1 MPSTFMYIDSPQQSG
16 YYGDCGVWVC
26 INMERVF
33 CQLTYPFEKDTAKV
47 ALEYRHRM
55 GKAFFRSRI
64 EVRSTVKGS
73 SNVCVG
79 ILGQQTRSF
88 VNYAPPVIIVDG
100 AHLKSRY
107 LGTNLIA
114 VAMDANN
121 GILPLSYGIGA
132 GETTDHWKWF
142 FGNLRDSLQSSGC
155 CIVILTIISD
165 RAPAIDAGISN
176 VFSEVFH
183 ALCARHLLG
192 NLKSVSKRV
201 KSYEWHYWKMC
212 KAYRKSDFDHHYGIL
227 CIPDSAR
234 TLTTVGFNR
243 WSRHHA
249 DRVRY
254 AYLTSNSAESMNA
267 LSVHA
272 RKLPITMLLEFFR
285 ASVQQWF
292 WEHRNTAD
300 GLTTPVTPY
309 AERKLGKRNRKSISW
324 TLKPISQVKFEVL
337 DMKKGGKVNLQDK
350 TCTCKQWQFSG
361 IPCGHVMAVARY
373 FVLRNV
379 TTHVQKYFH
388 TETYKSAYMEDI
400 NTLDHISKWI
410 DPGHLQTVLP
420 PLVTKRQSGRPK
432 STARIPTQGEDKD
445 NFKSKRKCS
454 RYLEYGH
461 TRSTCTAHYDLSE
474 GKQKSKCNSK
484 RKAKPKGL
492 VKGKGKGKCEDSCST
507 QFGSTYNLSDD

>member
-1 MPSTFMYIDSPQQSG
+1 
-16 YYGDCGVWVC
+16 
-26 INMERVF
+26 
-33 CQLTYPFEKDTAKV
+33 
-47 ALEYRHRM
+47 
-55 GKAFFRSRI
+55 
-64 EVRSTVKGS
+64 
-73 SNVCVG
+73 
-79 ILGQQTRSF
+79 
-88 VNYAPPVIIVDG
+88 
-100 AHLKSRY
+100 
-107 LGTNLIA
+107 
-114 VAMDANN
+114 
-121 GILPLSYGIGA
+121 
-132 GETTDHWKWF
+132 
-142 FGNLRDSLQSSGC
+142 
-155 CIVILTIISD
+155 
-165 RAPAIDAGISN
+165 
-176 VFSEVFH
+176 
-183 ALCARHLLG
+183 
-192 NLKSVSKRV
+192 
-201 KSYEWHYWKMC
+201 MC

-227 CIPDSAR
+227 ARRIPDSAR

-254 AYLTSNSAESMNA
+254 AYLTSNSVDSMNA
-267 LSVHA
+267 ILVHA

-300 GLTTPVTPY
+300 GLTTLVTPY

-324 TLKPISQVKFEVL
+324 TVKPISQVKFEVL

-350 TCTCKQWQFSG
+350 TCTCKQWQFFG

-379 TTHVQKYFH
+379 TTHVQNYFH

-400 NTLDHISKWI
+400 NLLDHISEWI
-410 DPGHLQTVLP
+410 DPGHLQTILP

-432 STARIPTQGEDKD
+432 STARIPSQGEDKD

-454 RYLEYGH
+454 RCLEYGH

-484 RKAKPKGL
+484 TKVKPKGL
-492 VKGKGKGKCEDSCST
+492 VKGKGKGKREDSCST

>member
-1 MPSTFMYIDSPQQSG
+1 M
-16 YYGDCGVWVC
+16 
-26 INMERVF
+26 VF
-33 CQLTYPFEKDTAKV
+33 
-47 ALEYRHRM
+47 
-55 GKAFFRSRI
+55 
-64 EVRSTVKGS
+64 
-73 SNVCVG
+73 
-79 ILGQQTRSF
+79 
-88 VNYAPPVIIVDG
+88 
-100 AHLKSRY
+100 
-107 LGTNLIA
+107 
-114 VAMDANN
+114 
-121 GILPLSYGIGA
+121 
-132 GETTDHWKWF
+132 W
-142 FGNLRDSLQSSGC
+142 
-155 CIVILTIISD
+155 
-165 RAPAIDAGISN
+165 APAIAAGISN

-227 CIPDSAR
+227 ARRIPDSAR

-254 AYLTSNSAESMNA
+254 AYLTSNSAKSINA

-324 TLKPISQVKFEVL
+324 TVKPISQVKFEVL

-373 FVLRNV
+373 FVL
-379 TTHVQKYFH
+379 H
-388 TETYKSAYMEDI
+388 
-400 NTLDHISKWI
+400 
-410 DPGHLQTVLP
+410 PGNLQTVLP
-420 PLVTKRQSGRPK
+420 PLVTKQQSGRPK
-432 STARIPTQGEDKD
+432 STARIPSQGEDKD

-454 RYLEYGH
+454 RCLEYGH
-461 TRSTCTAHYDLSE
+461 TRSTCTTHYDLSE

-484 RKAKPKGL
+484 TKAKPKGL
-492 VKGKGKGKCEDSCST
+492 VKGKGKGKREDSCST